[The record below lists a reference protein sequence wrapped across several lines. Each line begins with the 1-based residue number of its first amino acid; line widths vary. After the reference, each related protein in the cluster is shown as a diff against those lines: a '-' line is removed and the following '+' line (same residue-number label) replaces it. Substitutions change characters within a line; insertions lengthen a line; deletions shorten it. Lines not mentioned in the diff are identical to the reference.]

1 MTTKIQS
8 NVDGSSDIL
17 NGAVIAAH
25 IDSTGNVWIIVENFA
40 DDTAA
45 SAGGVPIGGL
55 YRTGA
60 TVKCR
65 IV

>member
-1 MTTKIQS
+1 MTTNIRS
-8 NVDGSSDIL
+8 NSDGSSDIL
-17 NGAVIAAH
+17 NGVTVAAY
-25 IDSTGNVWIIVENFA
+25 IDSTGNVWIVVENFA

-65 IV
+65 VV